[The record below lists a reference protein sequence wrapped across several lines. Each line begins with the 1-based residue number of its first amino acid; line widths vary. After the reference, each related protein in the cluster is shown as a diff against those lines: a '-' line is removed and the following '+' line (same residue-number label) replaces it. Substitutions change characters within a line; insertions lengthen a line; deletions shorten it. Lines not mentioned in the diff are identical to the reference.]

1 MVLDTITVG
10 ISIMILLF
18 YFITLFFLLEI
29 KSRIVGKVGYAFLLL
44 IIGVFLLILR
54 RLEYIFF
61 VSDLITI
68 PYFRDFMSLLFS
80 IFLLLASYIFYKSII
95 DITNGRRRGF
105 AGSSKNVKIKYN
117 FSDYKR
123 KLRKTVKY

>member
-80 IFLLLASYIFYKSII
+80 ILLLLASYTFYKSII
-95 DITNGRRRGF
+95 EITNGRRRGF
-105 AGSSKNVKIKYN
+105 AGSPKNAKIKYN